1 MSDPFL
7 KSLAKAILPRY
18 QTLHLEYPVR
28 FRPRYGHGRPP
39 HGELYAIIDK
49 HRAAYVALLEEA
61 LGFREMLVRLPDATR
76 ATDDALP
83 AWNNGFLPGLDIV
96 MLYAMIASGKA
107 RRYVEIGSGNS
118 TKVAHYAKSNH
129 ALDCRIISID
139 PAPRAGI
146 DALADEV
153 LRIPFEDNDL
163 AWVKSLHPGDIV
175 FVDNSHRVFPNS
187 DAMAFFMDVLP
198 ALPPGVLVQVHDVY
212 LPYDYPQD
220 MCDRFYSEQYMLAA
234 FLLANPDKYVPVMP
248 NYFVSQDAQLSRMLE
263 PLWADPHMPVVERH
277 GGSFWFTIAG

>member
-1 MSDPFL
+1 MAVPLF
-7 KSLAKAILPRY
+7 KSLAKAILPQY

-39 HGELYAIIDK
+39 HGALYSIIDK
-49 HRAAYVALLEEA
+49 HRDAYAALLQEA
-61 LGFREMLVRLPDATR
+61 LGYREMLSRIPDASR
-76 ATDDALP
+76 STDDAVP
-83 AWNNGFLPGLDIV
+83 CWNNGFLPGLDIV
-96 MLYAMIASGKA
+96 MLYAMMATGKA
-107 RRYVEIGSGNS
+107 LRYVEIGSGNS
-118 TKVAHYAKSNH
+118 TKVAHYAKRNH
-129 ALDCRIISID
+129 ALDCRIVSID

-153 LRIPFEDNDL
+153 LRIPFEDNDQ
-163 AWVKSLHPGDIV
+163 AWVKSLQPGDIV

-187 DAMAFFMDVLP
+187 DAMVFFMEVLP

-212 LPYDYPQD
+212 LPFDYPQD

-234 FLLANPDKYVPVMP
+234 FFLANPEKYVPVMP
-248 NYFVSQDAQLSRMLE
+248 NYFVSQDPQLSRILE
-263 PLWADPHMPVVERH
+263 PLWTDPRMPVVERH